1 MRFACVSADAVREWL
16 IAAGTIG
23 AVVVAL
29 YVGVIRE
36 RLRRPSLSLHFDG
49 PDEEDA
55 VIVQSLSQMATMAGR
70 TPIDTAY
77 LRLRVRNKEGRNTAE
92 DVEVLVERVR
102 ELAPRIGNPPAPPP
116 TLGNWPLPWSLS
128 SPTTTRLSIPP
139 GVERHV
145 DLAHVYRD
153 AAATRGATPLIHDIR
168 PEPTMGRHH
177 LHFGKTEI
185 RLIVSARNADSRGY
199 EVVVAFDGRW
209 QRPGDDIWRHLIVE
223 EVREA

>member
-1 MRFACVSADAVREWL
+1 MTFALSISADAVREWL

-36 RLRRPSLSLHFDG
+36 RLRRPSLSLHFAG

-55 VIVQSLSQMATMAGR
+55 VIVQSMSPMVTMPGSV
-70 TPIDTAY
+70 PVETAY
-77 LRLRVRNKEGRNTAE
+77 LRLRARNKEGRDTAE

-102 ELAPRIGNPPAPPP
+102 ELEPRVGNPPAASPA
-116 TLGNWPLPWSLS
+116 LGNWPLPWSLS
-128 SPTTTRLSIPP
+128 DPTTTRLNIPP

-153 AAATRGATPLIHDIR
+153 AAATRGATPLILDIR
-168 PEPTMGRHH
+168 PEPVMGRHH

-185 RLIVSARNADSRGY
+185 RLVVSARNADSRRY
-199 EVVVAFDGRW
+199 IVVVAFDGRW
-209 QRPGDDIWRHLIVE
+209 GQDDIWRHLIVE